1 MATNTGYLATNYY
14 RGFKIMSTFALTTGH
29 SMTDIIGGLNYALS
43 TIGTGGVADNVVIS
57 NPDTGIISNNTTGA
71 VIGYLYRYLFVRYAT
86 SADGST
92 GFSSSP
98 TNATYYGLRNID
110 TFSPSSNPADYIWYQ
125 VAGGGFGTTKT
136 MFYSNT
142 GGRQIQFVIGTTN
155 PGGTYVA
162 TTTTIDLDNL
172 TINLTQASSSFN
184 PAFISVPMAGSP
196 AAPVFTGINPK
207 VGVSAN
213 NASVPFIAAQTDNDV
228 TFTNGTWRI
237 GQGATGGYSNIQLSG
252 ITIGNPSVSN
262 TYFAQFPNPTAMSG
276 NIGFINVP
284 IRYKDGFGTVYQ
296 IPNTEIQIAQQT
308 PGLAGY
314 TITTTPN
321 VVSVPQI
328 FGGTYPTTTFWANC
342 QVTNGVETLTKSQPF
357 NVNTL
362 GVVTYGTAIGS
373 NAIVVTT
380 TPTVVTF
387 THPSGS
393 ASSQIQI
400 GTYANIT
407 FNTFQFRDQ
416 FLVFRY
422 ADTVNGGNIT
432 TNPDGKQFVGLF
444 NSINPTAPG
453 TASSYVW
460 YDLGSPLS
468 NINRLYVK
476 NAYNRSLTIR
486 LSNENPDTT
495 VFRDMFDTTNP
506 NPVIDLDARTGFLL
520 TQAYT
525 AGGSNF
531 LTAVT
536 NLDGT
541 LTYLLPDGTSAP
553 GLTPIAS
560 IAALNVD
567 AQGRLTGFTATD
579 KLYFGEA
586 QIVADKANVII
597 DFTHIQGQILVYM
610 NGLLL
615 DASDY
620 VEGPGTISA
629 NVRIPNSYNGAIIYL
644 VRFSQSDSSG
654 TISYVP
660 FTRNTVTSVAGQQVY
675 SINYTQSAELLYWNG
690 VFMNDAD
697 YDYSAGPNTFKVLN
711 TYPRGTGDIFT
722 VISFRVLN
730 NNTVPF
736 GQAVGTTTAGSVS
749 IPVTGTITT
758 NYTMIMKNGITLADT
773 DATASASAISLA
785 NSAIFT
791 GQVVQSTSYAA
802 SPETSNLL
810 SGTTPYTSGNV
821 VVTPSISIGA
831 MGALTSDPQ
840 VQLEARQALQ
850 STMPQGF
857 RVMNIGK
864 TLNESDGT
872 GFPRIEHP
880 PTIGDMM
887 NAQHKV
893 AQAQIDHLEGLVH
906 KLINHITSQSVVAMT
921 PDLREVIQETRT
933 GTH

>member
-1 MATNTGYLATNYY
+1 MA
-14 RGFKIMSTFALTTGH
+14 TFALTTGH
-29 SMTDIIGGLNYALS
+29 SMMDIVGGLNYALS
-43 TIGTGGVADNVVIS
+43 TIGTGGVADNVVVS
-57 NPDTGIISNNTTGA
+57 NPDTGIIANNTTGA
-71 VIGYLYRYLFVRYAT
+71 VIGYLYQYLFVRYAT
-86 SADGST
+86 SSDGST

-98 TNATYYGLRNID
+98 INATYYGLRNVN
-110 TFSPSSNPADYIWYQ
+110 TYSPSSNPADYIWYE
-125 VAGGGFGTTKT
+125 VASGGFGTTKRLY
-136 MFYSNT
+136 YSAT

-162 TTTTIDLDNL
+162 ATTTIDLDNL
-172 TINLTQASSSFN
+172 TINVTQASSSFN
-184 PAFISVPMAGSP
+184 PAFIAVPMSGSP
-196 AAPVFTGINPK
+196 ATPDFTNINPK

-213 NASVPFIAAQTDNDV
+213 NASVPFIAAQTDSDV

-237 GQGATGGYSNIQLSG
+237 GDTETTGYADIQTSD
-252 ITIGNPSVSN
+252 ITVGSPSVYN
-262 TYFAQFPNPTAMSG
+262 TYFAQFPQPTAMTAA
-276 NIGFINVP
+276 IGYINVP
-284 IRYKDGFGTVYQ
+284 IRYKDNFGTVYQ
-296 IPNTEIQIAQQT
+296 LPNTEIQLAQQT

-314 TITTTPN
+314 TITTNPDIIT
-321 VVSVPQI
+321 VPQI
-328 FGGTYPTTTFWANC
+328 FGGTYPTTTFYANA

-357 NVNTL
+357 TVNSL
-362 GVVTYGTAIGS
+362 GVVNYGTPTGS
-373 NAIVVTT
+373 NDIVVTT

-387 THPSGS
+387 THPAGS

-407 FNTFQFRDQ
+407 YNTFQFRDEY
-416 FLVFRY
+416 LVFRY
-422 ADTVNGGNIT
+422 ADTITGGNIT
-432 TNPDGKQFVGLF
+432 ANPDGKQYVGLY

-453 TASSYVW
+453 IASAYTW
-460 YDLGSPLS
+460 YDLGSPLTAS
-468 NINRLYVK
+468 NRLYVK
-476 NAYNRSLTIR
+476 NSYNRTITVR

-495 VFRDMFDTTNP
+495 VFKDMFDTTNP
-506 NPVIDLDARTGFLL
+506 NPIIDLDSRTGFLL

-525 AGGSNF
+525 AGGSNY

-536 NLDGT
+536 NPDGT
-541 LTYLLPDGTSAP
+541 LTYLLPDGTSTP

-586 QIVADKANVII
+586 QIVADKANVVI
-597 DFTHIQGQILVYM
+597 DFTHIQGQVLVFM

-615 DASDY
+615 DTSDY
-620 VEGPGTISA
+620 VEGAGTISA
-629 NVRIPNSYNGAIIYL
+629 NIRIPNSYNGAQIYC
-644 VRFSQSDSSG
+644 VRFSESDSSG
-654 TISYVP
+654 TTSYIP
-660 FTRNTVTSVAGQQVY
+660 FTRSTVTSVAGQQVY
-675 SINYTQSAELLYWNG
+675 TVSGGYTQSAELLYWNG

-736 GQAVGTTTAGSVS
+736 GQAVGTTVAGSVS

-773 DATASASAISLA
+773 DATASPSAISLA
-785 NSAIFT
+785 DAALFT
-791 GQVVQSTSYAA
+791 GEVVQSTSYAA
-802 SPETSNLL
+802 TPETSNLL
-810 SGTTPYTSGNV
+810 SGTTPYTSGNIV
-821 VVTPSISIGA
+821 LVPSISIGA
-831 MGALTSDPQ
+831 MSALTSDPQ
-840 VQLEARQALQ
+840 VQLEATQALQ

-857 RVMNIGK
+857 RVMSIGK

-872 GFPRIEHP
+872 GFPKVQHP

-893 AQAQIDHLEGLVH
+893 AQAQIDHLNGLVY
-906 KLINHITSQSVVAMT
+906 KLINHITSQPVVQMT
-921 PDLREVIQETRT
+921 PELREVIQETRT

>member
-1 MATNTGYLATNYY
+1 
-14 RGFKIMSTFALTTGH
+14 MSNFALTTGH
-29 SMTDIIGGLNYALS
+29 SMTDIISGLNYALS
-43 TIGTGGVADNVVIS
+43 TVGSGGVADNVVIS
-57 NPDTGIISNNTTGA
+57 NPDTGIISNNSTGA

-110 TFSPSSNPADYIWYQ
+110 TFSPSSNPADYVWYQ
-125 VAGGGFGTTKT
+125 VSGGGFSTTKT

-162 TTTTIDLDNL
+162 ATTTIDLDNL

-184 PAFISVPMAGSP
+184 PAFIAVPMAGSP

-213 NASVPFIAAQTDNDV
+213 NASVPFIAAQTDSDV

-237 GQGATGGYSNIQLSG
+237 GQGVSGGYSNIQLSG

-314 TITTTPN
+314 TITALPN
-321 VVSVPQI
+321 IVNVPQI
-328 FGGTYPTTTFWANC
+328 FGGTYPTTTFYANC

-357 NVNTL
+357 TVNSAGTIN
-362 GVVTYGTAIGS
+362 YGTATGS
-373 NAIVVTT
+373 NSIVITT
-380 TPTVVTF
+380 TQSLVTF

-393 ASSQIQI
+393 TSSQISV

-416 FLVFRY
+416 YLVFRY
-422 ADTVNGGNIT
+422 GDNIT
-432 TNPDGKQFVGLF
+432 GANITANPNNKQYVGLF

-453 TASSYVW
+453 SASSYTW
-460 YDLGSPLS
+460 YDLGSLLTS
-468 NINRLYVK
+468 SNRLYVK
-476 NAYNRSLTIR
+476 NAYNRSLSIR
-486 LSNENPDTT
+486 LSNENPDQSIYK
-495 VFRDMFDTTNP
+495 DMFDVNNTNP
-506 NPVIDLDARTGFLL
+506 IIDLDARTGFLL

-536 NLDGT
+536 NTDGT

-553 GLTPIAS
+553 GLTPIGS

-597 DFTHIQGQILVYM
+597 NFTHINGQLLVYM
-610 NGLLL
+610 NGLML

-620 VEGPGTISA
+620 VEGAGTVSA
-629 NVRIPNSYNGAIIYL
+629 NVRIPNSYNGAQIYL

-660 FTRNTVTSVAGQQVY
+660 FTRNTVASVAGQQQYTV
-675 SINYTQSAELLYWNG
+675 SYTQSAELLYWNG

-697 YDYSAGPNTFKVLN
+697 YDYSGGPNTFKILN

-736 GQAVGTTTAGSVS
+736 GQAAGTTTAGSVS
-749 IPVTGTITT
+749 IPVTGLITT
-758 NYTMIMKNGITLADT
+758 NYTMIMKNGITLPDT
-773 DATASASAISLA
+773 DASATTSAVSLA
-785 NSAIFT
+785 NAAIFT
-791 GQVVQSTSYAA
+791 GEIIQSTSYAA

-810 SGTTPYTSGNV
+810 SNTSPYTSGNV
-821 VVTPSISIGA
+821 VVTPTISIGA
-831 MGALTSDPQ
+831 MAGLMGTQA
-840 VQLEARQALQ
+840 VQQDAFTALQ
-850 STMPQGF
+850 ATMPQGF
-857 RVMNIGK
+857 RVMKMGN

-872 GFPRIEHP
+872 GFPRVEHP

-887 NAQHKV
+887 NAQQKV

-906 KLINHITSQSVVAMT
+906 KLISHITSQSVVAMT
-921 PDLREVIQETRT
+921 PELREVIQETRT